1 MVKRLSVWMLL
12 KTILIILLAIFFI
25 YPIFYTAVSALRTLE
40 EFSTLPPYAMPQSLY
55 LDNYTYVIHESNIPL
70 YFLNSF
76 IITFFVV
83 ILVLVLSSMTAFA
96 ISKMRYRFKKP
107 LLIYFLLGLM
117 VPMHVCLLP
126 LYLTFSSLKITNT
139 YLGVII
145 PCVAFG
151 LPLSIYLSVNFYRFL
166 PNDIL
171 EAGII
176 DGCSTIRLF
185 VQVVV
190 PMSRNILI
198 TLAIMRAV
206 FCWNDFIFPYT
217 FTNSKS
223 MQTVTLGLQDFVG
236 AYGYTDWGK
245 TFATI
250 TMTVLPTLLIYFFL
264 GKYMVA
270 GLSEGA
276 VKG

>member
-1 MVKRLSVWMLL
+1 MRRKFSLVLLL
-12 KTILIILLAIFFI
+12 KWIVTLLLAIAFV
-25 YPIFYTAVSALRTLE
+25 YPIFYTALSALRTLE
-40 EFSTLPPYAMPQSLY
+40 EFSVLPPYALPQSLY
-55 LDNYTYVIHESNIPL
+55 LDNYTYVIRESNIPL

-76 IITFFVV
+76 VITFFVV
-83 ILVLVLSSMTAFA
+83 IFVLILSSMTAFA
-96 ISKMRYRFKKP
+96 ISKMRYRFRKP

-126 LYLTFSSLKITNT
+126 LYLTFSSAGITNT
-139 YLGVII
+139 YLGVIV
-145 PCVAFG
+145 PSVAFG

-166 PNDIL
+166 PDDIL

-185 VQVVV
+185 VRIVI
-190 PMSRNILI
+190 PMSRNTLI

-250 TMTVLPTLLIYFFL
+250 TMTVLPTLIVYFFL